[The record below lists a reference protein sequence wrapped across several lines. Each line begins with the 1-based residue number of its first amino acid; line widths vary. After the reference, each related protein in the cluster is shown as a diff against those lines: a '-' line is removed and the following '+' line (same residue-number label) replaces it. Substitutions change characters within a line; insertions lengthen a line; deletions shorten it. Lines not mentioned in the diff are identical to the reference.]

1 MKRGI
6 ISILGLLLIMAA
18 SSCKKSKDADPA
30 SNLSLIDARYRMEGT
45 MTDAKDPAFIWPGNT
60 YEYSLETITLTQVK
74 LISKDLSLVGHLIK
88 NGINLSYY
96 SNFGLL
102 VNFDPATNKI
112 TSITN
117 FYGQPSSNGRSAI
130 LDPSGVNA
138 WDPVTK
144 NIKIKYWMDEAGF
157 AGHRT
162 SFDETW
168 VYLGAR

>member
-1 MKRGI
+1 MKAVLTGFL
-6 ISILGLLLIMAA
+6 SLLLIS
-18 SSCKKSKDADPA
+18 SSCKKSKDPAPA
-30 SNLSLIDARYRMEGT
+30 SNLSLIDARYRMEGS
-45 MTDAKDPAFIWPGNT
+45 MTDAKDPAFVWPGNI

-74 LISKDLSLVGHLIK
+74 MISKDLGLSGHLIK
-88 NGINLSYY
+88 TGINLSYY

-112 TSITN
+112 TSISN
-117 FYGQPSSNGRSAI
+117 SYGQPSSNGRTAV

-144 NIKIKYWMDEAGF
+144 NIQIKYWMDEAGF